1 MVVIRLAKV
10 ETYGAVDQAA
20 VSRKNASLSRE
31 KHPWS
36 SLPAGSRSGGGGGG
50 GYSRSNND
58 DEDNQGSRG
67 G

>member
-1 MVVIRLAKV
+1 MVIRLEKV
-10 ETYGAVDQAA
+10 ETYGAVDLVA
-20 VSRKNASLSRE
+20 VGRTNARLARE

-36 SLPAGSRSGGGGGG
+36 SFFSGSRSGGGGGG